1 MPDGKLLGAIDER
14 TLPAGSAA
22 LAKGLAVLEFI
33 GASDRPLRF
42 TDLTRE
48 TGLPK
53 STLHRILNALMQF
66 RFIRLGEADQTYHLG
81 HRFFELAHQV
91 WEAFDLRGAA
101 EPELKRLA
109 QQERETVSLCE
120 LENDE
125 ILYIDQRNGGGPFGF
140 RIEVGRRAP
149 AYCSAGG
156 KAILAFLP
164 PHRQREVVS
173 GTMLIPHTDRTIAS
187 EEALRA
193 DLALARA
200 RGYAISVEEHVKG
213 VAAVAAP
220 VFNHAGQPIAA
231 VGVSGPRERLDARRL
246 HTLGRDL
253 MEAARRI
260 SGNVGA
266 APMSIRPSQRQDLT
280 PDPRVEC
287 VLPWAAYLGEGP
299 LWDPEHK
306 RLVWVDI
313 LAPAVHVFDP
323 DNGHNETVTLPRLV
337 GSVAL
342 RRDGGFIALTQDGLE
357 TLELESGVLS
367 PVSNP
372 EAHIPENRFNDAKC
386 DRAGRLWAGSMPLDA
401 ATPTGGLYRFDAD
414 GTWERVDSGFSVSNG
429 LDWSPDDRT
438 FYFVDTG
445 PGIIYAYDFDVSAGK
460 ISRRREF
467 ARVAP
472 EDGRPDGLTV
482 DVEGYVW
489 CAIWDG
495 WCVRRYAPNGRLDRE
510 IGLPVPRPTS
520 CVFGG
525 EKLETLFITSARIRL
540 PERSLVDAPLSGG
553 VFAFEPGVRGLPA
566 GRFGG

>member
-1 MPDGKLLGAIDER
+1 MLDGKPIGRIDER
-14 TLPAGSAA
+14 DLPAGSAA

-53 STLHRILNALMQF
+53 STLHRILSALMQF
-66 RFIRLGEADQTYHLG
+66 RFVRLEETNQTYRLG

-91 WEAFDLRGAA
+91 WDAFDLRGAA
-101 EPELKRLA
+101 EPELERLS

-120 LENDE
+120 LDDSQ

-140 RIEVGRRAP
+140 RIEVGRRTP
-149 AYCSAGG
+149 SYCTAGG

-164 PHRQREVVS
+164 PHRQREVLS
-173 GTMLIPHTDRTIAS
+173 GTMLVRHTDATMIS
-187 EEALRA
+187 EETLRA
-193 DLALARA
+193 DFALARA
-200 RGYAISVEEHVKG
+200 RGYAISDEEHVKG

-220 VFNHAGQPIAA
+220 VLNHAGQPIAA
-231 VGVSGPRERLDARRL
+231 VGVSGPKERLDAQRL

-266 APMSIRPSQRQDLT
+266 APMNIKPSQRQDLT
-280 PDPRVEC
+280 PDPGVEC

-299 LWDPEHK
+299 LWDADSQ

-313 LAPAVHVFDP
+313 LAPAVHAFSP
-323 DNGHNETVTLPRLV
+323 ATGHNDTSVLPRLV
-337 GSVAL
+337 GSLAL
-342 RRDGGFIALTQDGLE
+342 RSNGGFVALTQDGLE
-357 TLELESGVLS
+357 TLELESGRLA

-401 ATPTGGLYRFDAD
+401 ATPTGALYRFDPD
-414 GTWERVDSGFSVSNG
+414 GTWMQMDGGFSVSNG

-445 PGIIYAYDFDVSAGK
+445 PGIIYAYDFDLSAGE
-460 ISRRREF
+460 ISGRREF
-467 ARVAP
+467 VRI
-472 EDGRPDGLTV
+472 DGRPDGLTV
-482 DVEGYVW
+482 DAEGHVW

-495 WCVRRYAPNGRLDRE
+495 WCVRRYAPDGRLDRE
-510 IGLPVPRPTS
+510 VSLPVPRPTS
-520 CVFGG
+520 CTFGG
-525 EKLETLFITSARIRL
+525 ENLETLFITSARVRL
-540 PERSLVDAPLSGG
+540 PKRMLADAPLSGG
-553 VFAFEPGVRGLPA
+553 VFAFKPGVCGLPA
-566 GRFGG
+566 TSFGG

>member
-1 MPDGKLLGAIDER
+1 
-14 TLPAGSAA
+14 
-22 LAKGLAVLEFI
+22 
-33 GASDRPLRF
+33 
-42 TDLTRE
+42 
-48 TGLPK
+48 
-53 STLHRILNALMQF
+53 MQF
-66 RFIRLGEADQTYHLG
+66 RFLRLAETDQTYRLG

-91 WEAFDLRGAA
+91 WAAFDLRGAA
-101 EPELKRLA
+101 EPELERLA

-120 LENDE
+120 LDNNQ

-149 AYCSAGG
+149 AYCTAGG
-156 KAILAFLP
+156 KAILAFLL
-164 PHRQREVVS
+164 PHRQREVLS
-173 GTMLIPHTDRTIAS
+173 GTTLVRHTDATIIS

-200 RGYAISVEEHVKG
+200 RGYAISVEEHLKS

-220 VFNHAGQPIAA
+220 VLNHAGQPIAA
-231 VGVSGPRERLDARRL
+231 VGVSGPKERLDAQRL
-246 HTLGRDL
+246 HPLGRDL

-266 APMSIRPSQRQDLT
+266 APMSIRPSPRQDLT
-280 PDPRVEC
+280 PDPGVEC

-299 LWDPEHK
+299 LWDVEHQ

-313 LAPAVHVFDP
+313 LAPAVNTFYP
-323 DNGHNETVTLPRLV
+323 ATGRNETVALPRLV
-337 GSVAL
+337 GSLAL
-342 RRDGGFIALTQDGLE
+342 RPGGGFVALTQDGLE
-357 TLELESGVLS
+357 TLELESGALT

-401 ATPTGGLYRFDAD
+401 ATPTGALYRFEPD
-414 GTWERVDSGFSVSNG
+414 GTWEQMDAGFSVSNG

-445 PGIIYAYDFDVSAGK
+445 PGIIYAYDFDLAAGV
-460 ISRRREF
+460 ISCRREF
-467 ARVAP
+467 ARITP
-472 EDGRPDGLTV
+472 EEGRPDGLTV
-482 DVEGYVW
+482 DAEGYVW

-495 WCVRRYAPNGRLDRE
+495 WCVRRYAPDGRLDCE
-510 IGLPVPRPTS
+510 VSLPVPRPTS
-520 CVFGG
+520 CTFGG
-525 EKLETLFITSARIRL
+525 DDLKTLFITSARVRL

-553 VFAFEPGVRGLPA
+553 VFAYESGARGLPA
-566 GRFGG
+566 TRFGG